1 MDSIIRRKHVVAAM
15 LTVAALVASGCS
27 TASRG
32 GINGGAIW
40 PRTQAEEIRK
50 AGDRLGVP
58 VETENM
64 VSFAQ
69 SGTTFTTATAR
80 AWRTTAAT
88 ELPRGI
94 NFAVAYLDSPGQRF
108 SPGFYT
114 LRAFAEPHGVGTVAG
129 RIQVIN
135 AAGEV
140 AGEVP
145 ATIDVRSLTVP
156 PEAAITAPTIAVVG
170 VPVPAAVDPTKCKYG
185 NKICYC
191 CTNGTLICTDGLVGP
206 LDINNQVD

>member
-1 MDSIIRRKHVVAAM
+1 MPVLHWR
-15 LTVAALVASGCS
+15 
-27 TASRG
+27 SRV
-32 GINGGAIW
+32 GINGVAIW
-40 PRTQAEEIRK
+40 PRAQAEDIRK
-50 AGDRLGVP
+50 AGERLGVP

-88 ELPRGI
+88 ELPRRI
-94 NFAVAYLDSPGQRF
+94 DFAIAYLDSPGQRF
-108 SPGFYT
+108 AAGFYT
-114 LRAFAEPHGVGTVAG
+114 LRAFAEPRGVGTVPG

-156 PEAAITAPTIAVVG
+156 PEAARTAPSIAIIG
-170 VPVPAAVDPTKCKYG
+170 VPVTPAHGPTCKYG

-191 CTNGTLICTDGLVGP
+191 CTNGTLVCTDGLVGP

>member
-1 MDSIIRRKHVVAAM
+1 MDIIIRRKPVVAAM
-15 LTVAALVASGCS
+15 IAVAALVASGCS
-27 TASRG
+27 SSSRG
-32 GINGGAIW
+32 GGSTVIVW
-40 PRTQAEEIRK
+40 PRGQAEEIRK

-114 LRAFAEPHGVGTVAG
+114 LRAFAEPRGVGTVPG

-140 AGEVP
+140 AGEV
-145 ATIDVRSLTVP
+145 AAAIDVRSLTVP
-156 PEAAITAPTIAVVG
+156 PAAATIAPTIAVIG
-170 VPVPAAVDPTKCKYG
+170 FPVPAPQGPTCKFG

-206 LDINNQVD
+206 LNIDNPVN